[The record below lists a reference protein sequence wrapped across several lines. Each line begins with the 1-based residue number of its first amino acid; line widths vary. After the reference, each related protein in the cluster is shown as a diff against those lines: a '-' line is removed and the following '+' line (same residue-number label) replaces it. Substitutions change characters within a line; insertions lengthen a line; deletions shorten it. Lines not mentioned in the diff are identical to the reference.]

1 MIRWI
6 LTNFALTTLIVGL
19 IVGLIYSTA
28 KITKI
33 DKLRIIIINVIF
45 FNIGL
50 NNVHNF
56 IAHAFFGDE
65 IAKFIGWQN
74 SPFQL
79 EVAFASLG
87 MALGAFW
94 AFRREFEAWV
104 TIFLTYSGFLWGAAG
119 GHIYQI
125 IVNHNFA
132 SGNAGIIFYMD
143 IISPLVILLLLITY
157 KHFAKQ
163 EIVSQTT

>member
-6 LTNFALTTLIVGL
+6 LTNFAFTTLVTGL
-19 IVGLIYSTA
+19 IIGILCSSNKTVMT
-28 KITKI
+28 
-33 DKLRIIIINVIF
+33 DKLRAIIINIIF

-50 NNVHNF
+50 GNLHNF
-56 IAHAFFGDE
+56 IPHAFFGDE

-87 MALGAFW
+87 LTLGAFW
-94 AFRREFEAWV
+94 AFRRGFEAWV
-104 TIFLTYSGFLWGAAG
+104 TIFLAYAGFLWGAAG

-125 IVNHNFA
+125 VLTQNFA
-132 SGNAGIIFYMD
+132 PGNAGSVFYMD
-143 IISPLVILLLLITY
+143 IISPLVLLLLLIAY
-157 KHFAKQ
+157 KISSTK
-163 EIVSQTT
+163 IDI